1 MSHST
6 ERWSSAD
13 VASAGFSLSGFS
25 SLPPTQANPTP
36 LQPRS
41 GIAPVEF
48 PGYEIWGELGRG
60 GMGVVYKARQQSLNR
75 FVALK
80 VILGGP
86 LASAEDKARF
96 RIEAEAAARLHH
108 PNIVQVYDV
117 GEHAGFSYMAL
128 ELIEGQTLRNWQ
140 NGQRL
145 EPLLAARIVALIA
158 RAIQHAHEHGIIHRD
173 IKPANILLEPISLKA
188 DDSRGARVLPRWNAH
203 GGMHSQPSNSLVLP
217 LTFTP
222 KVTDFGLAKSLESGT
237 DLTVTGVAYGTP
249 NYMAPEQV
257 RGKAVGVGVD
267 IYALGAVLYELLTGQ
282 PPFVGTSPNDVLNQI
297 LRSDPLAV
305 CKLAPRV
312 PRDLAVIV
320 GKCLEK
326 EPKQRYLAARELA
339 EDLDRFVAGQPIAAR
354 PISQTER
361 VWRWARRNPLVTT
374 HLALTTVGFVI
385 TAVLAGAWAN
395 SASEERRLR
404 TLAVAA
410 REDADQQRIAAEAA
424 RDNLKEALQSA
435 QLAQQLAEVERAIA
449 AAAKLAAEQ
458 AREQAD
464 QEAAD
469 ARMQKQ
475 QAEAARAIAED
486 HLRIARG
493 AIRLS
498 LRELSRHP
506 RFQDDDF
513 RSARDTLIQQVRAF
527 RDAVIQHAPN
537 IPEWLD
543 DIADVSHW
551 LGFLEY
557 LNANYEVAAREYRA
571 AAAATARW
579 AELEPK
585 IPLPR
590 SRQVDSLINS
600 GNASIHASQMAEAE
614 KAYREALR
622 VADALVTDYP
632 QQIVYRHQ
640 AIEVVG
646 QLAYLCSQTKKNAD
660 WETMA
665 QEQLVRAQDA
675 IKVFGETRDNLRWL
689 AIAQNNTAWALT
701 RQGMWQKANQ
711 HISQA
716 IATREKIVALFPE
729 DVKAAFEYANELV
742 AYGRFLN
749 PRDPQEA
756 EIQILKAIAIFEKQ
770 HKMQGEKTLAVIE
783 VANGYTQI
791 GEFCRAQG
799 RFSDAEKWFEK
810 ALGLVATVLE
820 RVPNYRP
827 AREAWAQATTG
838 RAHLYNHTNRHLKAV
853 QDWAKLATDDPNI
866 RLRPRHEL
874 FVIQSL
880 LFAKDWKTAYQA
892 AEAQMIKKQPSWMW
906 LDIARVW
913 CMIAEQI
920 ETDSE
925 LPTEDRQQKSD
936 NALQQALVSL
946 EKARRMG
953 LFEEAQYREWY
964 HRQSEFDKIRDRFNP
979 LQK

>member
-6 ERWSSAD
+6 ERWPSAD
-13 VASAGFSLSGFS
+13 PHCAGFSLSGS
-25 SLPPTQANPTP
+25 APLPPTQMNPSHP
-36 LQPRS
+36 QPRS

-48 PGYEIWGELGRG
+48 PGYEILGELGRG

-145 EPLLAARIVALIA
+145 DPLLAARIVALIA

-188 DDSRGARVLPRWNAH
+188 DDSSGAVTPPRRTVHA
-203 GGMHSQPSNSLVLP
+203 GLRSQPANSLVLP

-237 DLTVTGVAYGTP
+237 HLTVTGVAYGTP

-282 PPFVGTSPNDVLNQI
+282 PPFVGANPNDVLNQI
-297 LRSDPLAV
+297 LRSDPVAV

-326 EPKQRYLAARELA
+326 EPEQRYLAARELA

-361 VWRWARRNPLVTT
+361 VWRWARRNPLVTA
-374 HLALTTVGFVI
+374 HLGFTTVGFII
-385 TAVLAGAWAN
+385 TAVLAGAWAQ

-410 REDADQQRIAAEAA
+410 REEADQQRIAAETA
-424 RDNLKEALQSA
+424 RDNLTEALQTA
-435 QLAQQLAEVERAIA
+435 QRAQQLAEGERAIA
-449 AAAKLAAEQ
+449 AAAKLAAEE
-458 AREQAD
+458 ARERAD

-469 ARMQKQ
+469 ARTQKQ
-475 QAEAARAIAED
+475 QAEAARVVAEE

-506 RFQDDDF
+506 RSEDDDF
-513 RSARDTLIQQVRAF
+513 RTARDTLIQQVRAF
-527 RDAVIQHAPN
+527 RDAVVQHAPN

-571 AAAATARW
+571 AAAAAGRW

-590 SRQVDSLINS
+590 SRQIDSLINS
-600 GNASIHASQMAEAE
+600 GNASIHAWQMAEAE
-614 KAYREALR
+614 KAYREAIR
-622 VADALVTDYP
+622 VADALIADHP
-632 QQIVYRHQ
+632 QHIVYRHQ
-640 AIEVVG
+640 AIEAVG
-646 QLAYLCSQTKKNAD
+646 QLAYLYSQTQKNAD
-660 WETMA
+660 WETQA
-665 QEQLVRAQDA
+665 REQLVRTQDA

-689 AIAQNNTAWALT
+689 AIAQSNTARALA
-701 RQGMWQKANQ
+701 RQGSWQQANQ
-711 HISQA
+711 YMSDA
-716 IATREKIVALFPE
+716 IATRERIVSLLPE
-729 DVKAAFEYANELV
+729 DVKVAFEYANELV
-742 AYGRFLN
+742 AYSRFLN

-756 EIQILKAIAIFEKQ
+756 EVQLLKAIEIFEKQ
-770 HKMQGEKTLAVIE
+770 YKTHADKTLAVVE

-791 GEFCRAQG
+791 GEFYRARG
-799 RFSDAEKWFEK
+799 RFLDAEKWYEK
-810 ALGLVATVLE
+810 ALGLVASVLE

-827 AREAWAQATTG
+827 AREAWAQATIG
-838 RAHLYNHTNRHLKAV
+838 RAHVYNHTDRHLQAV

-880 LFAKDWKTAYQA
+880 LFAKDWKTAHQA
-892 AEAQMIKKQPSWMW
+892 AEAQMTKKQPSWMW
-906 LDIARVW
+906 LDMARVW
-913 CMIAEQI
+913 CIIAQQI
-920 ETDSE
+920 DTDSE
-925 LPTEDRQQKSD
+925 LSTEDRQQKSG
-936 NALQQALVSL
+936 NALQQALTSL

-953 LFEEAQYREWY
+953 LFQQAQHREWY
-964 HRQSEFDKIRDRFNP
+964 HRQREFDKIRDKFNP

>member
-6 ERWSSAD
+6 ERCPSAD
-13 VASAGFSLSGFS
+13 DHSAGFSLSALAT
-25 SLPPTQANPTP
+25 LPATAINPSHS
-36 LQPRS
+36 QPRV
-41 GIAPVEF
+41 GITPVEF
-48 PGYEIWGELGRG
+48 PGYEILGELGRG

-75 FVALK
+75 LVALK

-128 ELIEGQTLRNWQ
+128 ELIEGQTLRSWH

-145 EPLLAARIVALIA
+145 DPFLSARIVALTA

-173 IKPANILLEPISLKA
+173 IKPANILLEPITRNS
-188 DDSRGARVLPRWNAH
+188 DDPRGGGALPRQNAH
-203 GGMHSQPSNSLVLP
+203 GGMRLQPSNPLVSP
-217 LTFTP
+217 LAFTP

-257 RGKAVGVGVD
+257 RGQAVGVGVD

-282 PPFVGTSPNDVLNQI
+282 PPFLGANPNDVLNQI
-297 LRSDPLAV
+297 LRSDPPAV

-326 EPKQRYLAARELA
+326 EPQQRYSATRELA

-354 PISQTER
+354 PISRTER
-361 VWRWARRNPLVTT
+361 VWRWARRNPLVTA
-374 HLALTTVGFVI
+374 HLAFTTVGFII
-385 TAVLAGAWAN
+385 TAALAWAWAN
-395 SASEERRLR
+395 SASEERRIR

-410 REDADQQRIAAEAA
+410 REEADQQRIAAETA
-424 RDNLKEALQSA
+424 RDNFQEALQTA
-435 QLAQQLAEVERAIA
+435 QIAQQLAEAERATA
-449 AAAKLAAEQ
+449 AAAKLAADQ
-458 AREQAD
+458 ARERAD
-464 QEAAD
+464 QEAAE

-506 RFQDDDF
+506 RSEDDDF
-513 RSARDTLIQQVRAF
+513 RTARDTLIQQVRAF

-571 AAAATARW
+571 AAAAAGRW
-579 AELEPK
+579 AELEPQK
-585 IPLPR
+585 PLPR
-590 SRQVDSLINS
+590 SRQADSLINS
-600 GNASIHASQMAEAE
+600 GNASIHAWQMAEAE

-622 VADALVTDYP
+622 VADALVTDHP

-640 AIEVVG
+640 AIEAVG
-646 QLAYLCSQTKKNAD
+646 QLVYLYSQMKKNVE
-660 WETMA
+660 WETA
-665 QEQLVRAQDA
+665 AREQLIRAQDL
-675 IKVFGETRDNLRWL
+675 IRVFGETRDNLRWL
-689 AIAQNNTAWALT
+689 AIAQNNTARALD
-701 RQGMWQKANQ
+701 RQGPGQQANQ
-711 HISQA
+711 HMSQA
-716 IATREKIVALFPE
+716 IATREKIVSLFPE

-742 AYGRFLN
+742 AYSRFLH

-756 EIQILKAIAIFEKQ
+756 EFQLLKAIEIFEKQ
-770 HKMQGEKTLAVIE
+770 YKMHADKALAAIE

-791 GEFCRAQG
+791 GELYRARG
-799 RFSDAEKWFEK
+799 RFPDAEKWFEK

-838 RAHLYNHTNRHLKAV
+838 RAHLYNHTNRHREAV
-853 QDWAKLATDDPNI
+853 QDWARLATNDPNT

-880 LFAKDWKTAYQA
+880 LFAKDWKSAYRA
-892 AEAQMIKKQPSWMW
+892 AEAQMTKKQPNWMW
-906 LDIARVW
+906 LDMARVW
-913 CMIAEQI
+913 CIIAQQI
-920 ETDSE
+920 ETDPE
-925 LPTEDRQQKSD
+925 LPIEDRQKKSGK
-936 NALQQALVSL
+936 ALQHALESL

-953 LFEEAQYREWY
+953 LFQEAQQREWY
-964 HRQSEFDKIRDRFNP
+964 HRQPEFDKIRDKFDP